1 MNRII
6 ALLLIITVLLF
17 GCINITSCSNNDR
30 YGEYNDEVRYG
41 LTDVSSLFN
50 REKDNLEDT
59 VSYIFTDP
67 GNFKQTNADK
77 AEYLTLYASADDEAL
92 RRNIYEAGFTNDNV
106 IDLFVYML
114 YDSQIAKIV
123 WNSDDS
129 VDFYLNDGYSV
140 LTNAEVQPEKTGLL
154 AQATVYE
161 LDRNWFFYESYDKL
175 IDITE

>member
-6 ALLLIITVLLF
+6 ALLLTIAVLLF
-17 GCINITSCSNNDR
+17 ACIGITSCSNNDDF
-30 YGEYNDEVRYG
+30 GQYNDDVRYS
-41 LTDVSSLFN
+41 LNDVSSFFS
-50 REKDNLEDT
+50 REKDNLENT

-67 GNFKQTNADK
+67 GNFKQTNADNE
-77 AEYLTLYASADDEAL
+77 EYFTLYASTDDEAL
-92 RRNIYEAGFTNDNV
+92 RRTIYEAGFTDDKI

-114 YDSQIAKIV
+114 YDNQIAKIV

-175 IDITE
+175 IDLTA